1 MEKKSVYTV
10 LYTTDS
16 WGWGALGNQ
25 QKSELCLSKT
35 SGKKLQIGEVEL
47 RPVFREAENVG
58 KHQQSLPRG
67 PSPELQ

>member
-25 QKSELCLSKT
+25 QKTELWLSKT
-35 SGKKLQIGEVEL
+35 SGKKLQIREVEL
-47 RPVFREAENVG
+47 RPVFREAENVQ
-58 KHQQSLPRG
+58 KHRQPLPRG
-67 PSPELQ
+67 PSPKLQ